1 MNLLKIKNFPSIFI
15 LASLVFLT
23 ACASVS
29 EEEPLNTNSKTRD
42 IAKADVPANS
52 QQTAQKAET
61 SQPAKDYAALV
72 PNEHKDPNILIG
84 LGPDRLIE
92 MLGPPNFRRADTP
105 AEIWHYR
112 FGGCVLNLIL
122 YETGKKKPLEV
133 AHYRV
138 RSIALKTVTDK
149 DCLLGIL
156 IDRQKKLDG
165 KTG

>member
-15 LASLVFLT
+15 VACLVFLT

-29 EEEPLNTNSKTRD
+29 GEKPLNTNSKTQD
-42 IAKADVPANS
+42 IAKVDVPLNS
-52 QQTAQKAET
+52 QKTAQKAET

-84 LGPDRLIE
+84 LGPDRLVE
-92 MLGPPNFRRADTP
+92 MLGPPGFRRADTP

-122 YETGKKKPLEV
+122 YETGKKKPLKV
-133 AHYRV
+133 AHYTV

>member
-1 MNLLKIKNFPSIFI
+1 MKDSKF
-15 LASLVFLT
+15 VE
-23 ACASVS
+23 V
-29 EEEPLNTNSKTRD
+29 NSR
-42 IAKADVPANS
+42 
-52 QQTAQKAET
+52 
-61 SQPAKDYAALV
+61 YA
-72 PNEHKDPNILIG
+72 PG
-84 LGPDRLIE
+84 
-92 MLGPPNFRRADTP
+92 TP
-105 AEIWHYR
+105 TFFH
-112 FGGCVLNLIL
+112 LIL